1 MKKRFM
7 SILLIL
13 CMVLSLLPIPMTA
26 TAASFIN
33 ADITYPTKTAYQFG
47 DPFDATGLKVVMKG
61 NNGGSLDITGDTL
74 LRREDGKRIKDGDPL
89 NFAKDEVKIALEYA
103 NVPLGTYTIFI
114 TGTAASSDTS
124 TSTGTSTSAG
134 PVINPKDWPFVPSD
148 EKGILSGMVKTGWK
162 YIIAND
168 MSKFRI
174 WEDGVVRPSMRYNYA
189 FYFEHLG
196 NNKYYIRSPYGGY
209 LSYEGKAR
217 EGAQIIISDKP
228 CKWMLQSDYI
238 KPAVYYYISP
248 DIDHNYTLYSS
259 GFDNNTEVNNVTLT
273 KYRWGNIE
281 QRFDISSSV
290 AEQSI
295 PQWWFDLQEG
305 KPAPKGDPRDLD
317 AGDED
322 DYMYYDKLSFAEE
335 TQLPVKGEGYNFNV
349 EIPDYEI
356 NYYPKY
362 GMSARNVLLEKNK
375 RGTYLKAYADGD
387 YVTITKYSAKGEV
400 MGATAVK
407 YELPIFGAVYSGK
420 KYNYVA
426 FGNKD
431 AGESGNK
438 ESVRIVKYD
447 KEWKRISSVSVSSG
461 KTNAVAPFRA
471 TSARFA
477 ENGNQLILH
486 TGRLRFK
493 SSDGINHQSNLSIYV
508 DTSTM
513 KVTSVSSLFPTNH
526 VSHSFDAYVRY
537 DGGTAVFL
545 DLGDASPRSVILQK
559 ASGGG
564 FKKAT
569 IYGIKGPKG
578 ANYTGVTVGGLE
590 VSSKNYLTVLTT
602 INQSAAKW
610 GKANSNSS
618 KNSGMMPT
626 NEGSLRRDL
635 ILCVTPRSL
644 NSGTKTI
651 MIGEYSKTS
660 KTALAPKLLKI
671 SDNKFAVLWGEYS
684 GKKVSDYWSDED
696 WEEEPDDF
704 DRIVIDRYLVQYLDG
719 DGNKLGKIK
728 QYKKLD
734 DVFNEYYK
742 EVESRK

>member
-13 CMVLSLLPIPMTA
+13 WIMLPLLPITV
-26 TAASFIN
+26 TAAAASLID
-33 ADITYPTKTAYQFG
+33 ADITYPTKTDYQFG
-47 DPFDATGLKVVMKG
+47 DPFDTTGFKVVMKSNDG
-61 NNGGSLDITGDTL
+61 EILDITGDIL
-74 LRREDGKRIKDGDPL
+74 LRREDGKRIKHGDPL
-89 NFAKDEVKIALEYA
+89 SFAKGDVKIKLEYA
-103 NVPLGTYTIFI
+103 NIPLGTYTIII
-114 TGTAASSDTS
+114 TGTATSNDTS
-124 TSTGTSTSAG
+124 TSTGTSTPAG
-134 PVINPKDWPFVPSD
+134 SVINPKDWPFVPSD

-217 EGAQIIISDKP
+217 EGAQIVISDKP

-248 DIDHNYTLYSS
+248 DEDHNYTLYSS
-259 GFDNNTEVNNVTLT
+259 GFNVNTEFNNVTLT
-273 KYRWGNIE
+273 KYRWGNIK
-281 QRFDISSSV
+281 QRFDISSTV

-295 PQWWFDLQEG
+295 PQWWFDLRDG

-322 DYMYYDKLSFAEE
+322 EYMYYDKQAFAEE
-335 TQLPVKGEGYNFNV
+335 TKLPAKGEGHTFNV

-356 NYYPKY
+356 NYYPKF
-362 GMSARNVLLEKNK
+362 GTLARSILLEKNK

-400 MGATAVK
+400 KGATAVR
-407 YELPIFGAVYSGK
+407 YELPLFGAVYSGK
-420 KYNYVA
+420 QYNYIA

-431 AGESGNK
+431 TGESGNK
-438 ESVRIVKYD
+438 ENVRIVKYD

-461 KTNAVAPFRA
+461 KTKAVAPFRA

-477 ENGNQLILH
+477 ENGNQLILY

-493 SSDGINHQSNLSIYV
+493 SGDGINHQSNLTISV

-513 KVTSVSSLFPTNH
+513 KVTSVSSLFPANH
-526 VSHSFDAYVRY
+526 VSHSFDAYVRF

-545 DLGDASPRSVILQK
+545 DLGDASPRSLILQK

-569 IYGIKGPKG
+569 IYDIKGPKG

-590 VSSKNYLTVLTT
+590 VSSKNYLTVLAT

-610 GKANSNSS
+610 GKANSDPV
-618 KNSGMMPT
+618 KNGGMNPT
-626 NEGSLRRDL
+626 NEDSLRRDL
-635 ILCVTPRSL
+635 VLCVIPRSL
-644 NSGTKTI
+644 NSGTKTV
-651 MIGEYSKTS
+651 MLGEYSKSS

-684 GKKVSDYWSDED
+684 GKIVSDFWSDED

-719 DGNKLGKIK
+719 NGKKLGKVK

-734 DVFNEYYK
+734 DVFTEYYK
-742 EVESRK
+742 EVEKGK